1 MEDRKAEKYY
11 SSNLEPP
18 RFPRQGGREG
28 NERRNICVF
37 LACYCIYLQM
47 FKDGLLATFHPGSVF

>member
-18 RFPRQGGREG
+18 VFQGRAAEKEMKGESLSRVRKS
-28 NERRNICVF
+28 RRGASIW
-37 LACYCIYLQM
+37 
-47 FKDGLLATFHPGSVF
+47 

>member
-1 MEDRKAEKYY
+1 MQNKIYFFKRRHKMEDRKAEKYY

-28 NERRNICVF
+28 NERRK
-37 LACYCIYLQM
+37 LE
-47 FKDGLLATFHPGSVF
+47 